1 MIRINEIID
10 KVSDYMSEAELDL
23 IRKAYVFSATA
34 HAGQTRLSGEPYL
47 SHPLEAANILAE
59 LRLDAATVAAGLLH
73 DTVEDTKATVDEI
86 EEDFGEEVADV
97 VDGVTKISQISFESK
112 EEAQAENI
120 RKMILAMAEDIRVV
134 LVKLADR
141 LHNMRTLDFQKPE
154 KQALIAQETMDIY
167 APLANRL
174 GLHRVKIELEDLS
187 FKYLKPE
194 IYAQIRDGLNR
205 HHTLGEAYIERVI
218 GQISELLK
226 NNGITGRIFGRKK
239 HFFSI
244 FNKMRQQDLSLDQVH
259 DLIAFR
265 VIVEGLKDCY
275 AVLGLV
281 HSIWKP
287 VPGRFKDYIS
297 MPKANM
303 YQSLHTTV
311 IGPDGERIEIQIR
324 TEEMNRLAEEGVA
337 AHWQYKER
345 GKSRFSPKDIDRFT
359 WLRQIMDWQRELKDS
374 REFMA
379 TLRFDL
385 FQDEVY
391 VFTPKGQVKELPEG
405 ATPVDFA
412 YLIHTAVGDHCAGAK
427 IDGRLSPLSTML
439 KNGDTV
445 EIITDQNR
453 TPSRDWLKFV
463 KTAKARTR
471 IKHWIRTEERAR
483 SIALGKEMLEKQGRK
498 DGVNIQKAIKDGSL
512 RAVAEEM
519 SLGGVEELF
528 SAIGYVRVT
537 AKKIIGRLLP
547 ARPEAAAKAEAEKAE
562 AAPSE
567 APKAKPSDAVRIQ
580 GVDNVL
586 VRYAQCCN
594 PLPGD
599 PIVGYISRG
608 RGVTIHT
615 HDCPNVQ
622 NLEPERLL
630 RVSWEGEEQRPYP
643 ARISILAK
651 NIKGVLGRISLL
663 LAEEGV
669 NIDSGAIHSNVDG
682 TTEILFTVEVTDAAH
697 LYRTIDRISKLDSI
711 LEVKRVAVSGPIGY
725 DARGEIPEGN
735 DGMGDENQA

>member
-10 KVSDYMSEAELDL
+10 KVSGYMSEADLDL

-59 LRLDAATVAAGLLH
+59 LRLDAATVCAGLLH
-73 DTVEDTKATVDEI
+73 DTVEDTKATVDGI
-86 EEDFGEEVADV
+86 EEDFGEEVADI

-141 LHNMRTLDFQKPE
+141 LHNMRTLDYQKPA

-194 IYAQIRDGLNR
+194 VFAQIRDGLTR
-205 HHTLGEAYIERVI
+205 HHTLGEAYIEQVI
-218 GQISELLK
+218 AQINELLAK
-226 NNGITGRIFGRKK
+226 NGIRGRIQGRKK
-239 HFFSI
+239 HIFSI
-244 FNKMRQQDLSLDQVH
+244 FNKMRQQGLSLDQVH

-265 VIVEGLKDCY
+265 VIVDGLKDCY

-287 VPGRFKDYIS
+287 VHGRFKDYIS

-345 GKSRFSPKDIDRFT
+345 GKGRFSPKDIDRFT

-379 TLRFDL
+379 TLRIDL

-391 VFTPKGQVKELPEG
+391 VFTPKGQVKEMPEG

-412 YLIHTAVGDHCAGAK
+412 YMIHTAVGDHCAGAK
-427 IDGRLSPLSTML
+427 INGRLSPLTTAL
-439 KNGDTV
+439 KNGDAV
-445 EIITDQNR
+445 EIITDANR

-519 SLGGVEELF
+519 SLGGVDELF
-528 SAIGYVRVT
+528 SAVGYVRVT

-547 ARPEAAAKAEAEKAE
+547 ARPEMTKAEAEAE
-562 AAPSE
+562 AVAV
-567 APKAKPSDAVRIQ
+567 AAAAATQAKTKSSDAIRIQ

-599 PIVGYISRG
+599 HIVGYVSRG

-622 NLEPERLL
+622 GFEPERLL
-630 RVSWEGEEQRPYP
+630 RVSWEGEEERPYP
-643 ARISILAK
+643 ARMRILAK
-651 NIKGVLGRISLL
+651 NIKGVLGRISVM
-663 LAEEGV
+663 LAAEGV
-669 NIDSGAIHSNVDG
+669 NIDSGAIHSSVDG
-682 TTEILFTVEVTDAAH
+682 TTEILFTVEVTDTSH
-697 LYRTIDRISKLDSI
+697 LYRTIERVSTLDEVI
-711 LEVKRVAVSGPIGY
+711 EVKRLAISGPAVEYGKAESESLP
-725 DARGEIPEGN
+725 DGAGEP
-735 DGMGDENQA
+735 

>member
-10 KVSDYMSEAELDL
+10 KVSGYMSEADLDL

-59 LRLDAATVAAGLLH
+59 LRLDAATVSAGLLH

-86 EEDFGEEVADV
+86 EEDFGEEVADI
-97 VDGVTKISQISFESK
+97 VDGVTKISQITFESK

-141 LHNMRTLDFQKPE
+141 LHNMRTLDFQKPA

-174 GLHRVKIELEDLS
+174 GLHRLKIELEDLS

-194 IYAQIRDGLNR
+194 IFAQIRDGLTR
-205 HHTLGEAYIERVI
+205 HHTLGETYIERVI
-218 GQISELLK
+218 AQIADLLAK
-226 NNGITGRIFGRKK
+226 NGIKGRIRGRKK
-239 HFFSI
+239 HIFSI
-244 FNKMRQQDLSLDQVH
+244 FNKMRQQGLALDQVH

-287 VPGRFKDYIS
+287 VHGRFKDYIS

-345 GKSRFSPKDIDRFT
+345 GKGRFSPRDIDRFT

-379 TLRFDL
+379 TLRIDL

-391 VFTPKGQVKELPEG
+391 VFTPKGQVKEMPEG

-412 YLIHTAVGDHCAGAK
+412 YMIHTAVGDHCAGAK
-427 IDGRLSPLSTML
+427 INGRLSPLSTPL
-439 KNGDTV
+439 KNGDAV
-445 EIITDQNR
+445 EIITDANR

-498 DGVNIQKAIKDGSL
+498 DGVNIQKAVKDGSL

-519 SLGGVEELF
+519 SLGGVDELF
-528 SAIGYVRVT
+528 SAVGYVRVT
-537 AKKIIGRLLP
+537 PKKIIGRLLP
-547 ARPEAAAKAEAEKAE
+547 AKPETARPETSRAEAEAEAAATQ
-562 AAPSE
+562 
-567 APKAKPSDAVRIQ
+567 AKTKSSDAIRIQ

-599 PIVGYISRG
+599 HIVGYISRG

-615 HDCPNVQ
+615 HDCPNVKGF
-622 NLEPERLL
+622 EPERLL
-630 RVSWEGEEQRPYP
+630 RVTWEGEEERPYP
-643 ARISILAK
+643 ARIRILAK
-651 NIKGVLGRISLL
+651 NIKGVLGRISVM
-663 LAEEGV
+663 LAAEGV
-669 NIDSGAIHSNVDG
+669 NIDSGAIHSSVDG
-682 TTEILFTVEVTDAAH
+682 TTEILFTVEVTDTSH
-697 LYRTIDRISKLDSI
+697 LYRTIERVSTLDEVI
-711 LEVKRVAVSGPIGY
+711 EVKRLAISGPAVEYGKA
-725 DARGEIPEGN
+725 DA
-735 DGMGDENQA
+735 DAVQDLSGDA